1 MNEVQSISC
10 KTSLHPR
17 FNTSKGSI
25 FLSDFDIDDVQLFKE
40 YLRGNYNI
48 SQIKQAEF
56 IKTRSPYT
64 KAFIITFSQE
74 KLPCTLYIFGERSD
88 TKVTPFNNR
97 PTLRRKCQNYGH
109 TDKKCNNAQIICR
122 GCSAIGHTS
131 KDCIFEDP

>member
-64 KAFIITFSQE
+64 KAFIITFSQQ
-74 KLPCTLYIFGERSD
+74 KLPYALYIPGDRSD
-88 TKVTPFNNR
+88 TKVTPFNNS
-97 PTLRRKCQNYGH
+97 PMLCRKCQKCGH
-109 TDKKCNNAQIICR
+109 TNKKCNNTQMVCR
-122 GCSAIGHTS
+122 RYSAPGHTT
-131 KDCIFEDP
+131 